1 MNQTIDHWMNSHLKL
16 LERLCEQE
24 PPSFQWQHLR
34 EAEEALEL
42 KRLLALRMLRHA
54 GNSSSIWCTNCDS
67 DHSVAVEFRGSG
79 IYRGYCRET
88 GFFSVDPEDLRVLEL
103 DVAALVDLIARGLG
117 IPPLIPAEEV
127 VPRLLYR
134 VGSPKFGPYRTR
146 VYFARCLDRVK
157 CLAQVDAALEQH
169 RDHTPVILI
178 STTSWQRI
186 QREMPARH
194 ALLSLSDVAELRGQ
208 RLKFNDEAFLTK
220 LRGEDA
226 AFRQAG
232 IGYVFS
238 SGFRSA
244 MVGDQKYEFTKKQAE
259 VVEVLFEAFE
269 SRLHK
274 MHQHEIMGRVDS
286 SQRIGQLFHGHPA
299 YGTLI
304 ISDSHGY
311 YWLAL

>member
-1 MNQTIDHWMNSHLKL
+1 MTPVSAERSILKL
-16 LERLCEQE
+16 VEQFCEE
-24 PPSFQWQHLR
+24 DPPSFQWQRLRDAEELSRLR
-34 EAEEALEL
+34 E
-42 KRLLALRMLRHA
+42 LLALGILKHTSNA
-54 GNSSSIWCTNCDS
+54 SAIWCTNCDS
-67 DHSVAVEFRGSG
+67 PHSVSVEFRGDAA
-79 IYRGYCRET
+79 YRAYCHDV
-88 GFFSVDPEDLRVLEL
+88 GFFGVDPEDLRVLEL
-103 DVAALVDLIARGLG
+103 DLAALTALVGRGLG
-117 IPPLIPAEEV
+117 IPPLISAEEV

-146 VYFARCLDRVK
+146 VYFARCLDRGACFV
-157 CLAQVDAALEQH
+157 QVRSALEQH
-169 RDHTPVILI
+169 RDHAPVILV
-178 STTSWQRI
+178 STTSWRRI
-186 QREMPARH
+186 HLELPARH
-194 ALLSLSDVAELRGQ
+194 ALLLLSDVAELRRQ

-226 AFRQAG
+226 AFRKGG

-244 MVGDQKYEFTKKQAE
+244 VVGDQKYEFTKKQAE

-269 SRLHK
+269 SGLHK
-274 MHQHEIMGRVDS
+274 LHQDEIMGRVDS

-304 ISDSHGY
+304 SGDHHGY

>member
-1 MNQTIDHWMNSHLKL
+1 MDPARGALRL
-16 LERLCEQE
+16 LERFCEEE
-24 PPSFQWQHLR
+24 PPSFQWQRLR
-34 EAEEALEL
+34 EAEEFSKLQE
-42 KRLLALRMLRHA
+42 LLALGILQHTSNA
-54 GNSSSIWCTNCDS
+54 SSIWCTNCDS
-67 DHSVAVEFRGSG
+67 PHSVSVEFKGDAA
-79 IYRGYCRET
+79 YRAYCQDV
-88 GFFSVDPEDLRVLEL
+88 GFFGVDPDDLRVLEL
-103 DVAALVDLIARGLG
+103 DLTALTAQIGRGLR
-117 IPPLIPAEEV
+117 IPPVILAEEV

-146 VYFARCLDRVK
+146 VYFARCLDRVA
-157 CLAQVDAALEQH
+157 CFAQVHSALKQH

-186 QREMPARH
+186 QSEIPTRH

-226 AFRQAG
+226 AFRKGG

-244 MVGDQKYEFTKKQAE
+244 VVGDQKYEFTKKQAE

-269 SRLHK
+269 SGLHK
-274 MHQHEIMGRVDS
+274 MHQDEIMGRVDS
-286 SQRIGQLFHGHPA
+286 SQRIGQLFQGHPA

-304 ISDSHGY
+304 AGDSHGY

>member
-1 MNQTIDHWMNSHLKL
+1 MDAARGVLKL
-16 LERLCEQE
+16 LEQLSEEE
-24 PPSFQWQHLR
+24 PPSFQWQRLR
-34 EAEEALEL
+34 EAEELSEL
-42 KRLLALRMLRHA
+42 QELLALGILQHTSNA
-54 GNSSSIWCTNCDS
+54 SSIWCTNCDS
-67 DHSVAVEFRGSG
+67 PHVVLVEFSG
-79 IYRGYCRET
+79 DAAYHAYRQEV
-88 GFFSVDPEDLRVLEL
+88 GFFSVDPEDLRVVEL
-103 DVAALVDLIARGLG
+103 DLAALGAQIGRGLG
-117 IPPLIPAEEV
+117 IPPVISAEEV

-146 VYFARCLDRVK
+146 VYFARCLDRAAYF
-157 CLAQVDAALEQH
+157 AQVCSALEQH
-169 RDHTPVILI
+169 RDHAPVIVV

-186 QREMPARH
+186 QRKMPARH
-194 ALLSLSDVAELRGQ
+194 VLLSLSDVAELRGQ

-226 AFRQAG
+226 AFRKGG

-244 MVGDQKYEFTKKQAE
+244 VVGDQKYEFTKKQAE

-269 SRLHK
+269 SGLHK
-274 MHQHEIMGRVDS
+274 MHQDEIMGKVDS
-286 SQRIGQLFHGHPA
+286 SQRIGQLFQSHAA

-304 ISDSHGY
+304 LGDSHGY